1 MVVVVTDSAAN
12 LPPDLARELGIDVVP
27 MYVTVG
33 SEVFRDGVDLRPDQ
47 LYERL
52 ARGDAV
58 ATTSTPPP
66 ADFVAAFERARD
78 RAVVCV
84 TVAGSM
90 SGAHGQAARA
100 AQEFAGRVE
109 VVDSR
114 TASMAEGFVAI
125 EAARAAAAGADLVAV
140 AARAREVA
148 VAARLFATVETFDFL
163 RRSGRVT
170 RLRAYAA
177 TALDIKPV
185 FEFRDGE
192 PSAIARPRTRRRA
205 IDRVIAETMSS
216 AAGRQLH
223 LAVVHARAAAEA
235 AAVMEAVEGAADVVE
250 RYVVEVTPVV
260 GAHVGP
266 GLVGTAF
273 YTDPD

>member
-1 MVVVVTDSAAN
+1 MVAVVTDSAAN
-12 LPPDLARELGIDVVP
+12 LPPDLVARLGIDVVP

-33 SEVFRDGVDLRPDQ
+33 NQTFRDGVDLPPER

-52 ARGDAV
+52 ASDGAV
-58 ATTSTPPP
+58 ATTSTPPA
-66 ADFVAAFERARD
+66 ADFLAAFERARPEP
-78 RAVVCV
+78 VVCV
-84 TVAGSM
+84 TVASSM
-90 SGAHGQAARA
+90 SGAHAQAVRA
-100 AQEFAGRVE
+100 AEAFSGPVE
-109 VVDSR
+109 IVDSR
-114 TASMAEGFVAI
+114 SASMAEGFVAL
-125 EAARAAAAGADLVAV
+125 EAARAAAAGADAASA

-148 VAARLFATVETFDFL
+148 AAARLFATVETFDFL

-170 RLRAYAA
+170 RLQAYAA

-185 FEFRDGE
+185 FAFRDGE
-192 PSAIARPRTRRRA
+192 PSAVARPRTRRRA
-205 IDRVIAETMSS
+205 LERVVSETV
-216 AAGRQLH
+216 AAARGGRLH

-235 AAVMEAVEGAADVVE
+235 EEVMDAVAAGADVVE

-273 YTDPD
+273 HRDPD